1 MNRLLPELDANGWRL
16 MVAKVFRGFAF
27 GLNAVV
33 LGLYLAALELPG
45 EVIGLVLSAALA
57 GTLALTL
64 VIALWG
70 DRIGRRRLLVIGS
83 GLMLLAAVI
92 PFVGANPVV
101 LALIGLSGMVAVTSS
116 ESTGLQSVDQA
127 ALPQTVPPGQRTS
140 AFALYNLLAAAA
152 SAVGALSV
160 GPMVSV
166 GHALGLTGAS
176 VFAPAF
182 AVYAAAGLLS
192 TVLTLTLDG
201 RVEVGIAPGPGFAI
215 RRSRRTV
222 AMLSALFSL
231 DALAGGFVVQ
241 SYLAFWFAERWA
253 ADPGSVGFLFAASN
267 VLAAISFPVAAWLA
281 RRIGL
286 IRTMVFSHIP
296 ANVFLVSAALAPTLP
311 LAIGLLL
318 ARAALS
324 SMDVPARQSYTM
336 AVVDPDERTATAGV
350 TSLARS
356 VGQVLGPALAGALLV
371 PAGIGAPLVAGGIL
385 KTTYD
390 LALYAFFRSRPTPEE
405 LIAQQVQPVSRAH
418 PSP

>member
-1 MNRLLPELDANGWRL
+1 MA
-16 MVAKVFRGFAF
+16 AKLFRGFAF

-33 LGLYLAALELPG
+33 LGLYLAALHLDPG
-45 EVIGLVLSAALA
+45 VIGLVLSAALA

-83 GLMLLAAVI
+83 GLMLLSAVI
-92 PFVGANPVV
+92 PLVGANPALLV
-101 LALIGLSGMVAVTSS
+101 LIGLSGMVAVTSS

-127 ALPQTVPPGQRTS
+127 VLPQTVPNRQRTA
-140 AFALYNLLAAAA
+140 AFALYNLIAAAA

-160 GPMVSV
+160 GPMV
-166 GHALGLTGAS
+166 ALGESLGLSGAAVYS
-176 VFAPAF
+176 PAF
-182 AVYAAAGLLS
+182 VTYAAAGLAS
-192 TVLTLTLDG
+192 TLLTATLDR
-201 RVEVGIAPGPGFAI
+201 RVEVGARLERGFAI
-215 RRSRRTV
+215 HRSRRTV
-222 AMLSALFSL
+222 AMLSGLFSL

-241 SYLAFWFAERWA
+241 SYLAFWFAARFA
-253 ADPGSVGFLFAASN
+253 ADPAMVGSLFAATN
-267 VLAAISFPVAAWLA
+267 VLAALSFPVAAWLA
-281 RRIGL
+281 SRIGL

-296 ANVFLVSAALAPTLP
+296 ANLFLVGAALAPTIE
-311 LAIGLLL
+311 LAIVLML

-336 AVVDPDERTATAGV
+336 AVVDPEERTATAGV

-371 PAGIGAPLVAGGIL
+371 PAGIGLPLIAGGVL

-390 LALYAFFRSRPTPEE
+390 LSLYALFRSRPTSEE
-405 LIAQQVQPVSRAH
+405 ALHPGRAQPVS
-418 PSP
+418 

>member
-1 MNRLLPELDANGWRL
+1 MKALLPQLVPELDANGWRL
-16 MVAKVFRGFAF
+16 MAAKLFRGFAF

-33 LGLYLAALELPG
+33 LGLYLAELRLEPG
-45 EVIGLVLSAALA
+45 VIGLVLSAALA

-64 VIALWG
+64 VIALFG

-83 GLMLLAAVI
+83 GLMLLSAII
-92 PFVGANPVV
+92 PLVGANPLLLV
-101 LALIGLSGMVAVTSS
+101 LIGLSGMVAVTSS

-127 ALPQTVPPGQRTS
+127 VLPQTVPGRQRTA
-140 AFALYNLLAAAA
+140 AFALYNLVAAAA

-160 GPMVSV
+160 GPMVAL
-166 GHALGLTGAS
+166 GEALGLSGAA
-176 VFAPAF
+176 VYTPAF
-182 AVYAAAGLLS
+182 ITYAAAGLAS
-192 TVLTLTLDG
+192 TLLTATLDR
-201 RVEVGIAPGPGFAI
+201 RVEVGARLERGFAI
-215 RRSRRTV
+215 HRSRRTV

-241 SYLAFWFAERWA
+241 SYLAFWFAARFA
-253 ADPGSVGFLFAASN
+253 ADPAMVGTLFAASN

-296 ANVFLVSAALAPTLP
+296 SNLFLVGAALAPTIE
-311 LAIGLLL
+311 LAVVLML

-324 SMDVPARQSYTM
+324 SMDIPARQSHTM
-336 AVVDPDERTATAGV
+336 TVVDPEERTATAGV

-371 PAGIGAPLVAGGIL
+371 PLGIGVPLIAGGVL

-390 LALYAFFRSRPTPEE
+390 LSLYAFFRSRPTPEE
-405 LIAQQVQPVSRAH
+405 ALAAPAHPPVS
-418 PSP
+418 